1 MASSR
6 SPSRD
11 ILLASFATKASALFC
26 MQLITTGTSV
36 NLQLDPYNIYDINC
50 VELLIAGRKL
60 GHLCKEAACIVAPLK
75 RQGLSIKAFVH
86 RALYSESV
94 SRSWRFNGWMI

>member
-6 SPSRD
+6 SPRPSHD
-11 ILLASFATKASALFC
+11 ILLASFATKASTLFC
-26 MQLITTGTSV
+26 MKLIVLTSV
-36 NLQLDPYNIYDINC
+36 NLQLDPYNVYDINC
-50 VELLIAGRKL
+50 AELLIAGRKL

-86 RALYSESV
+86 SALSV
-94 SRSWRFNGWMI
+94 SRSWRFNGWKI